1 MSGNDLTGF
10 TAFVTGGSSGM
21 GFEMAKELL
30 AHGATVTIGAR
41 AGSKLD
47 NAQETLR
54 REGYD
59 VHAVHLDVRDEKSVD
74 EAAKWFFDKF
84 DHLDMLVNNAGLGY
98 NADGMT
104 FGEADPQFY
113 DIPPSTFNAIVETNF
128 TGVFLVSRAF
138 VPVMVKQRRGRVVN
152 VSTSTSTME
161 RMGMIPYGP
170 SKAAMEA
177 MSRIQA
183 QELKDLGVT
192 VNVICP
198 GGLTD
203 TGMTDAIKTQLS
215 ELGSPML
222 GADILN
228 EVILFLSSPQSDGLT
243 GEKIVG
249 AEFAEWLESKNIS
262 FSKGNVR
269 G

>member
-1 MSGNDLTGF
+1 MSSIDLTGF
-10 TAFVTGGSSGM
+10 TAFVTGGSSGI
-21 GFEMAKELL
+21 GFEMARELL
-30 AHGATVTIGAR
+30 AHGATVAIGAR
-41 AGSKLD
+41 AGSRLD
-47 NAQETLR
+47 NACEALR
-54 REGYD
+54 KDGYD
-59 VHAVHLDVRDEKSVD
+59 VHAVHLDVRDEQTVKKAAEWFD
-74 EAAKWFFDKF
+74 EQF

-104 FGEADPQFY
+104 FGESGRQFY
-113 DIPPSTFNAIVETNF
+113 DIPPATFTSIVDTNF

-138 VPVMVKQRRGRVVN
+138 VPMMVRQRRGRVVN
-152 VSTSTSTME
+152 VSTSTSTMD

-177 MSRIQA
+177 MSRILS
-183 QELKDLGVT
+183 QELKDLGIM

-203 TGMTDAIKTQLS
+203 TGMTDAVKAQLRQQDS
-215 ELGSPML
+215 SML

-228 EVILFLSSPQSDGLT
+228 KVILFLSSSQSDGLT

-249 AEFAEWLESKNIS
+249 AEFAEWLTNRGLS
-262 FSKGNVR
+262 FSQ
-269 G
+269 